1 MHVFGID
8 DCPRI
13 KKKLNSL
20 FGSKGGGSM
29 KRRFTLR
36 SAVAHEATC
45 FDIGRRR
52 AIRIG
57 TVRQKH
63 LENLVVSRAIGL
75 AKGCV
80 EGRFPG
86 IWLRIVDISTALDE
100 ELAKLPVT
108 VKHRSIQ
115 VEIFSERLQGF
126 AFGEQE
132 SHGTDVAVVGAPFD
146 ERHSIAIRGCRGVAI
161 SQVVKY
167 QVGAAVR
174 DSVKHDR
181 LFVSGHLL
189 PSRHNSLE
197 HRACDHARGHS
208 RGRHATRAGCSSP
221 PPPRT
226 DCSTR
231 RSDRG
236 PGSSR

>member
-1 MHVFGID
+1 MHVFGVD
-8 DCPRI
+8 DCARI

-20 FGSKGGGSM
+20 FASKGGGSM

-36 SAVAHEATC
+36 SAVAHKAIC

-63 LENLVVSRAIGL
+63 LENPVVSRAIGL

-80 EGRFPG
+80 EGRFPCV
-86 IWLRIVDISTALDE
+86 WPRIVDISTVLDK

-115 VEIFSERLQGF
+115 VEIFSKRLQGF

-132 SHGTDVAVVGAPFD
+132 SNATDIAVVGAPFN
-146 ERHSIAIRGCRGVAI
+146 ERHSIAIRGCRGVAL
-161 SQVVKY
+161 SQKVKY
-167 QVGAAVR
+167 QIGAAAR
-174 DSVKHDR
+174 GSVKHGR
-181 LFVSGHLL
+181 LFRCFAVT
-189 PSRHNSLE
+189 
-197 HRACDHARGHS
+197 
-208 RGRHATRAGCSSP
+208 GR
-221 PPPRT
+221 
-226 DCSTR
+226 
-231 RSDRG
+231 
-236 PGSSR
+236 